1 MQFARYARR
10 AATLLAATLG
20 LALGA
25 HAQSMPAAMAA
36 APAKALAAQAFKV
49 APGSIPA
56 AHVQLEA
63 PERAAI
69 EAVKQSNSTE
79 RLKPLQI
86 GIGQEVA
93 SALASDE
100 ALLWMPAPGG
110 VAAHWQVS
118 STDAKALRV
127 ALDVTHMPA
136 GAEIRFAGR
145 GSIAAVYG
153 PVTATDILKLG
164 SPYWSPVLEGDT
176 ATIEVF
182 VPGSASRAV
191 LAIGLVSHLFV
202 SPTDPKAEQLAKASG
217 ACEVDFICRA
227 AGDAQLA
234 QTGRSVARMTFTGS
248 SGGTGLCTGTL
259 LNPSDNSFTPYFYSA
274 AHCFSSQSIA
284 NTLTTHWF
292 YENTSCG
299 GSSLNPSNVQVPG
312 GATLLHAN
320 LASDALFVRLNSS
333 PPSGAVYAGWNAATV
348 TTGTSLTAIHHPQG
362 DPKKVSIGSAG
373 GFEPSNIAGSPGGS
387 FLRVNWNSLA
397 TGVTEGGSSGSGI
410 FSGDA
415 SAGYRFR
422 GGLLGGASSCTVGPS
437 ELWDVYSRFDQVYGS
452 IAQYLNPQSQGPQGP
467 NVVANPGFESGAT
480 GWTQSSSVGATI
492 ITNDA
497 ANARAGSW
505 YAWLGGANSVTETL
519 TQDIV
524 VPSTQPRL
532 QFWYRIGTNET
543 VSGDWDI
550 LSVTLTSPSTGATL
564 ATITSLSNQHATSGW
579 AQSSTFDLSA
589 FAGQTVR
596 LRFAVSTDSSETT
609 SFRIDDVSVTGAASG
624 STTNYTALW
633 WNAPANSE
641 SGWGMN
647 FVQQGDTA
655 FATLFTYDSSGV
667 PMWLFMS
674 GGTRQGTADTFSGPL
689 YRATGPAFFTNPFP
703 SIGPGNL
710 TQVGTMTV
718 AFSGANSGTLTYSVN
733 GVNVSKSITKQ
744 VFGAAAAN
752 CVPTTGSRAS
762 ATNYQDLWWNAPA
775 NSEAGWGLN
784 LTHQGNILFA
794 TLFTYGSNNRDLWL
808 VMSAGVRQ
816 PDGSYFGELYQ
827 VAGPPFNAQPWTA
840 VGLTQVGTMRL
851 RFSNG
856 ETGTLEYTAYG
867 ITVVKNIT
875 RQVFSSPVP
884 LCTG

>member
-1 MQFARYARR
+1 MRFARFALG

-20 LALGA
+20 AY
-25 HAQSMPAAMAA
+25 AQSNTAAVAPG
-36 APAKALAAQAFKV
+36 PAKAVEVQAFKL
-49 APGSIPA
+49 APGSVPA
-56 AHVQLEA
+56 AHVRLEA
-63 PERAAI
+63 PEPAAI
-69 EAVKQSNSTE
+69 EAVKLSNATE
-79 RLKPLQI
+79 RLKALQI
-86 GIGQEVA
+86 GIGQEVT
-93 SALASDE
+93 SATAGDK

-110 VAAHWQVS
+110 TAAHWQVS
-118 STDAKALRV
+118 STNARALRV
-127 ALDVTHMPA
+127 ALDVGHMPS
-136 GAEIRFAGR
+136 GAEIRFAGNA
-145 GSIAAVYG
+145 GMGTVYG

-164 SPYWSPVLEGDT
+164 SPYWSPVLEGEI
-176 ATIEVF
+176 AIVEVF
-182 VPGSASRAV
+182 VPGGASRAS

-202 SPTDPKAEQLAKASG
+202 SPSDPRAEELAKASG

-234 QTGRSVARMTFTGS
+234 QTGRSVARMTFTSS

-274 AHCFSSQSIA
+274 AHCISTQSSAS
-284 NTLTTHWF
+284 TLTTHWF
-292 YENTSCG
+292 YENTTCG
-299 GSSLNPSNVQVPG
+299 GSSLSPSYVQVSG

-320 LASDALFVRLNSS
+320 TTSDAMFARLNSS
-333 PPSGAVYAGWNAATV
+333 PPSVAVYAGWDAASV
-348 TTGTSLTAIHHPQG
+348 ANGTSLTAIHHPQG
-362 DPKKVSIGSAG
+362 DPKKVSLGTGG
-373 GFEPSNIAGSPGGS
+373 GFGASSLAPGGS
-387 FLRVNWNSLA
+387 FLIANWNSLA

-410 FSGDA
+410 FSGNS

-422 GGLLGGASSCTVGPS
+422 GGLLGGPSSCTAGPS
-437 ELWDVYSRFDQVYGS
+437 ELFDYYSRFDQVYSS
-452 IAQYLNPQSQGPQGP
+452 ISQFLNPAGEAPRGP
-467 NVVANPGFESGAT
+467 NVVVNPGFESGAT
-480 GWTQSSSVGATI
+480 AWTQSSSAGAAI

-505 YAWLGGANSVTETL
+505 YAWLGGGNNVTDTL

-532 QFWYRIGTNET
+532 QFWYRITTTET
-543 VSGDWDI
+543 VPGDWDI
-550 LSVTLTSPSTGATL
+550 MSVTITSPSSGATL
-564 ATITSLSNQHATSGW
+564 ATVTSFSNQHATSGW
-579 AQSSTFDLSA
+579 LQSSTFDLSA

-596 LRFAVSTDSSETT
+596 LRFAVTTDSSEFT
-609 SFRIDDVSVTGAASG
+609 SFRIDDVSVTGATSG
-624 STTNYTALW
+624 SSTNYTALW

-647 FVQQGDTA
+647 FVQQGDIA

-674 GGTRQGTADTFSGPL
+674 GGTRQGSGDTFSGPL

-703 SIGPGNL
+703 SIGLANL

-718 AFSGANSGTLTYSVN
+718 AFSGASSGTLSYSVN

-744 VFGAAAAN
+744 VYGAAAAN
-752 CVPTTGSRAS
+752 CVPTTGSRVS
-762 ATNYQDLWWNAPA
+762 AANYQDLWWNSPA
-775 NSEAGWGLN
+775 NSESGWGLN
-784 LTHQGNILFA
+784 LTHQGNILFG
-794 TLFTYGSNNRDLWL
+794 TLFTYGSDNRDLWL

-827 VAGPPFNAQPWTA
+827 TAGPAFNAQPWTG
-840 VGLTQVGTMRL
+840 VGVTQVGTMRL
-851 RFSNG
+851 RFTNG

-867 ITVVKNIT
+867 ITVTKTIT